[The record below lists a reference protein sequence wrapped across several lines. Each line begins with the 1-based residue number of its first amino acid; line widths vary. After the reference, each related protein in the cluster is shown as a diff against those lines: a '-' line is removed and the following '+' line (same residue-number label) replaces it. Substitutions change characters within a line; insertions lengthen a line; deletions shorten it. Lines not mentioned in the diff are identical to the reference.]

1 MVALFDLDSL
11 VYDSLYRVASIAQM
25 KEFIEEYGKKGQEM
39 QLSRWHIIG
48 LTK

>member
-25 KEFIEEYGKKGQEM
+25 KEFIDEF
-39 QLSRWHIIG
+39 G
-48 LTK
+48 LKRASNVVVQMAYNRFD